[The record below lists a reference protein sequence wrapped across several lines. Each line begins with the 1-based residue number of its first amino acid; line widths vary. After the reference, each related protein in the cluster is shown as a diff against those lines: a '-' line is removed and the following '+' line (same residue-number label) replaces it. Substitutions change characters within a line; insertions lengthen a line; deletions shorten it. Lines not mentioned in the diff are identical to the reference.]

1 MTLFRPYL
9 ELRRLVA
16 YSGGSPAYDERF
28 GPGVNIIR
36 GANSSGKSTIADF
49 IFFILGGD
57 VSDWKPEAERC
68 SEVLAEVLIND
79 APVTLRRT
87 ISRQSKQPMM
97 IFLDGIDRARA
108 SAADGWKVFSFPR
121 SKDKESFS
129 QVLFRALGM
138 PEVRSDMESNIT
150 MHQLLRLIYVD
161 QLSPVEN
168 LLRTEPFDTALT
180 RAIIRDLLYG
190 LYDDTLYLCEL
201 KLRQRWRDLEQAKAE
216 YNSATTVLGETGHEI
231 SLDNIQK
238 ALAET
243 EEQLSKTQAAIEEI
257 NAQSAEAVSRAK
269 TADTQG
275 ISQQLMTAR
284 RERSLLQN
292 SIETQQLE
300 VEDSRE
306 FITALENRATAL
318 QDSLCAREVLGELPL
333 SHCPHC
339 LTPLAPPLSREV
351 CFLCK
356 QQIPETAGRSQAL
369 RMQQEIAF
377 QIKESKALLVGKEH
391 HLEEL
396 NGRLPPLIESE
407 RSLQR
412 QYDAVMKSVRTSRDQ
427 QLDSL
432 LVHKGTLE
440 GQMQFLHM
448 QAKAVGVLERL
459 KGRIKGLGED
469 VQRLGIEIATKKKAQ
484 ESRKNESVA
493 RIEHHAL
500 ALLRADLPRE
510 DSFQTAQNVTV
521 DFEKNTFAVDGRNQF
536 SASSIGYLKNCI
548 HYAIFFASLELDF
561 FRYPRFILCDNMEDK
576 GMEEER
582 SRNFQRVIVD
592 LSRRFKVNH
601 QIIFTTSMI
610 DPKLDT
616 PEFCVGN
623 KYDQNH
629 KSLVFH

>member
-1 MTLFRPYL
+1 MTLYRPFL
-9 ELRRLVA
+9 ELRRLVV
-16 YSGGSPAYDERF
+16 YSGGNPAYDERF
-28 GPGVNIIR
+28 RPGVNIIR

-49 IFFILGGD
+49 IFFVLGGD
-57 VSDWKPEAERC
+57 VSGWKPEAERC

-79 APVTLRRT
+79 APVTLRRV

-97 IFLDGIDRARA
+97 IFLDGIDQARA
-108 SAADGWKVFSFPR
+108 SAADGWQVFSFPR
-121 SKDKESFS
+121 SKEKESFS

-150 MHQLLRLIYVD
+150 MHQLLRLVYVD

-168 LLRTEPFDTALT
+168 LLRTEPFDTTLT

-201 KLRQRWRDLEQAKAE
+201 KLRQRRRDLDLAKAE
-216 YNSATTVLGETGHEI
+216 YDSAITVLGETGHEI
-231 SLDNIQK
+231 NLDNIKK
-238 ALAET
+238 ALIET
-243 EEQLSKTQAAIEEI
+243 EDRLKKTQAAIEVI
-257 NAQSAEAVSRAK
+257 NTEAADAVTRAK
-269 TADTQG
+269 TTDTQG
-275 ISQQLMTAR
+275 VSQQLMAAR
-284 RERSLLQN
+284 RERSAIQN

-306 FITALENRATAL
+306 FIAALENRAAAL
-318 QDSLCAREVLGELPL
+318 RDSICAREVLGDLPL

-339 LTPLAPPLSREV
+339 LTPLAPPQTREV

-377 QIKESKALLVGKEH
+377 QIKESESLLVSKEK

-396 NGRLPPLIESE
+396 NRQLPTLIEQE

-412 QYDAVMKSVRTSRDQ
+412 RYDDAMRSVRTSRDQ
-427 QLDSL
+427 ELDGL
-432 LVHKGTLE
+432 LVQKGTLE
-440 GQMQFLHM
+440 GQIKFLYM
-448 QAKAVGVLERL
+448 QAKAVGVLDRL
-459 KGRIKGLGED
+459 KGRIKELGGD
-469 VQRLGIEIATKKKAQ
+469 VQRLELEIATKKKAQ
-484 ESRKNESVA
+484 ESRKMEAVA
-493 RIEHHAL
+493 RIERHAL
-500 ALLRADLPRE
+500 TLLRADLPRE
-510 DSFQTAQNVTV
+510 GSFQTAQNVTV

-548 HYAIFFASLELDF
+548 HYAIFFASLELEF

-582 SRNFQRVIVD
+582 SHNFQRVIVD
-592 LSRRFKVNH
+592 LSKRFPVTH

-610 DPKLDT
+610 DPQLDM

-629 KSLVFH
+629 KSLVFQ

>member
-1 MTLFRPYL
+1 MTLYTPYL
-9 ELRRLVA
+9 ELRRLIVFA
-16 YSGGSPAYDERF
+16 GGNPAYDERF
-28 GPGVNIIR
+28 RPGVNIIR
-36 GANSSGKSTIADF
+36 GSNSSGKSTIADF

-57 VSDWKPEAERC
+57 VSEWKPEAERC
-68 SEVLAEVLIND
+68 SEVFAEILIND

-87 ISRQSKQPMM
+87 ISRQVKQPMM
-97 IFLDGIDRARA
+97 IYWDSIDRARA
-108 SAADGWKVFSFPR
+108 SAADGWQVFSFPR
-121 SKDKESFS
+121 SKEKESFS

-180 RAIIRDLLYG
+180 RSIIRDLLYG

-201 KLRQRWRDLEQAKAE
+201 KLRQRRRDLDQAKTE
-216 YNSATTVLGETGHEI
+216 YDSATSVLGETGHETN
-231 SLDNIQK
+231 LDNIKK
-238 ALAET
+238 ALSET
-243 EEQLSKTQAAIEEI
+243 EERLTKTQSAIDAI
-257 NAQSAEAVSRAK
+257 NAQATDVTTKGNTKETHAVS
-269 TADTQG
+269 QE
-275 ISQQLMTAR
+275 LMAAR
-284 RERSLLQN
+284 RERSTLQGN
-292 SIETQQLE
+292 IETQELE

-306 FITALENRATAL
+306 FITTLENRTAAL
-318 QDSLCAREVLGELPL
+318 RDSICAREVLGELPL

-339 LTPLAPPLSREV
+339 LTPLSPSQARDV

-356 QQIPETAGRSQAL
+356 QQIPEAAGRSQAL

-377 QIKESKALLVGKEH
+377 QIKESENLLAGKER
-391 HLEEL
+391 HLQEL
-396 NGRLPPLIESE
+396 NRRLPSLIEHE

-412 QYDAVMKSVRTSRDQ
+412 QYDAAMKTVRTTRDQ
-427 QLDSL
+427 QLDAL
-432 LVHKGTLE
+432 LVQKGTFD

-459 KGRIKGLGED
+459 KGRIKELGGD
-469 VQRLGIEIATKKKAQ
+469 VQRLEVEIATKKKAQ
-484 ESRKNESVA
+484 ETRKSEATA
-493 RIEHHAL
+493 RIEQHAL
-500 ALLRADLPRE
+500 SLLRADLPRE
-510 DSFQTAQNVTV
+510 GSFQAAQGVTV

-592 LSRRFKVNH
+592 LSKRLPVAH
-601 QIIFTTSMI
+601 QIIFATSMI
-610 DPKLDT
+610 DPGLDT
-616 PEFCVGN
+616 PQFCVGN
-623 KYDQNH
+623 KYDQDH
-629 KSLVFH
+629 KSLRFQ

>member
-1 MTLFRPYL
+1 MMLYRPYL
-9 ELRRLVA
+9 ELRRLIVYA
-16 YSGGSPAYDERF
+16 GGNPAYDERF
-28 GPGVNIIR
+28 RPGVNIIR

-57 VSDWKPEAERC
+57 VSSWKPEAERC
-68 SEVLAEVLIND
+68 SEVFAEVLIND

-87 ISRQSKQPMM
+87 ISVLSRQPMM
-97 IFLDGIDRARA
+97 VFLDSIERALA
-108 SAADGWKVFSFPR
+108 SAADGWKVFSFQR

-129 QVLFRALGM
+129 QVLFRALDM

-150 MHQLLRLIYVD
+150 MHQVLRLIYVD

-180 RAIIRDLLYG
+180 RAIVRDLLYG

-201 KLRQRWRDLEQAKAE
+201 KLRQSRRALDQAKTE
-216 YNSATTVLGETGHEI
+216 YESATSVLGETGHEI
-231 SLDNIQK
+231 NLDNIQK
-238 ALAET
+238 ALTET
-243 EEQLSKTQAAIEEI
+243 EERLSKTRAAIEKI
-257 NAQSAEAVSRAK
+257 NTQAAETASNGKV
-269 TADTQG
+269 ADTQR
-275 ISQQLMTAR
+275 IAQELMSAR
-284 RERSLLQN
+284 RESAALQN
-292 SIETQQLE
+292 NIEAQQLE

-306 FITALENRATAL
+306 FITTLENRVAAL
-318 QDSLCAREVLGELPL
+318 RDSICAREVLGELPL

-339 LTPLAPPLSREV
+339 LTSLAPPQTKAV

-356 QQIPETAGRSQAL
+356 QQIPESAGRSQAL

-377 QIKESKALLVGKEH
+377 QIKESEALLAGKEKR
-391 HLEEL
+391 LEEL
-396 NGRLPPLIESE
+396 NGQLPPLIEHE

-412 QYDAVMKSVRTSRDQ
+412 QYDDAMRTVRTSRDQ

-432 LVHKGTLE
+432 LVQKGTLE
-440 GQMQFLHM
+440 GNILFLHM

-459 KGRIKGLGED
+459 RIRMKNMGSD
-469 VQRLGIEIATKKKAQ
+469 VRRLEIEIATKKKAQ
-484 ESRKNESVA
+484 ESRKNEAVE
-493 RIEHHAL
+493 RIAHYAL
-500 ALLRADLPRE
+500 ALLRADLPGE
-510 DSFQTAQNVTV
+510 DSFQTPQEVSV

-576 GMEEER
+576 GMQEVR

-592 LSRRFKVNH
+592 LASRFQVNH

-610 DPKLDT
+610 DPELDV
-616 PEFCVGN
+616 PELCVGD
-623 KYDQNH
+623 KYDKDH
-629 KSLVFH
+629 KSLVFK